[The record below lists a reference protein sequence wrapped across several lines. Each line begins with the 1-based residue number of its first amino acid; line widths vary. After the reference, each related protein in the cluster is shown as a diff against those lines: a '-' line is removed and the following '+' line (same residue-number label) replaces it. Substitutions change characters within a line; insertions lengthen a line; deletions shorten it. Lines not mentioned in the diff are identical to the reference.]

1 VGLRKRSAALGAVAG
16 AAAAALAIAGCSS
29 STSSTPA
36 ATGSS
41 TPAGSSSSSAA
52 TSPSAAASGPATLTV
67 WRMGGSVPS
76 QVTWMNNVVT
86 QFHTQFPQYANTQV
100 KVVWVPWGDR
110 TTDWNNALSS
120 GKNIP
125 DITELGNTDT
135 PTEAASGILAPLNS
149 QLSSWSGTSGLV
161 KGMLANDTQDGT
173 TYAVPWFGGVR
184 AVWYRTDQF
193 KKAGITSTPTTWAEL
208 QADAVKLQN
217 AYPGTTG
224 FDAITNDTNAFAS
237 FIWGAGGQIATQD
250 SSGKWTGNLTDPK
263 TEAAIKYYV
272 GLYTTAKVSASKY
285 IGETELGVAGATSGG
300 PNEDFGLGKLD
311 MYIDGSWAKA
321 TLPKNSVDTA
331 NIASFPIPSENGP
344 NPAPV
349 FAGGSDLAVFKTSP
363 NQQAAWDLISVMDNP
378 ANSTSFAALSGFFS
392 PYSAQIAASENTGGA
407 FNAGFAKAALNGQ
420 TAPLNAKNWPTA
432 DNGKLNIIPTMLKS
446 LMQGAPFDSTVAAA
460 NTQLANVLNTGS

>member
-1 VGLRKRSAALGAVAG
+1 MGLRKRSAALGAVAG

-29 STSSTPA
+29 STSTTPA
-36 ATGSS
+36 ATGST
-41 TPAGSSSSSAA
+41 TPAGSSSTSAA

-76 QVTWMNNVVT
+76 QVTWMDSVVKEFKT
-86 QFHTQFPQYANTQV
+86 EFPQYANTQV
-100 KVVWVPWGDR
+100 KVVWVPWGNR
-110 TTDWNNALSS
+110 TADWNNALSS

-135 PTEAASGILAPLNS
+135 PTEAASGILSPLNS
-149 QLSSWSGTSGLV
+149 NLNSWSGTKGLV
-161 KGMLANDTQDGT
+161 SGMLANDTQSGT

-272 GLYTTAKVSASKY
+272 GLYTTAKVSSSKY
-285 IGETELGVAGATSGG
+285 LGETELGVTGATSGG

-321 TLPKNSVDTA
+321 TLPKNSVDTT

-363 NQQAAWDLISVMDNP
+363 NPQAAWDLISVMDNP

-392 PYSAQIAASENTGGA
+392 PYSAEIAKSENTGGA

-460 NTQLANVLNTGS
+460 NTQLANALNTGS